1 MAITIEMRCAGHGE
15 VENTEL
21 RCPHGCPPRFVVR
34 EFRTAPMINGE
45 QTKHTDG
52 TLRGLAESVGLTD
65 LSNRDG
71 SSVMSNQRRNTPKGL
86 DFSPRWVDVPHAS
99 PGWSQRDERS
109 PVVTPEQIGQP
120 GLQGANVIDE
130 FRKQG
135 INLPGPTL
143 AASERAGLL
152 VGRASREELE

>member
-1 MAITIEMRCAGHGE
+1 MAIIKQWKCAAHSE
-15 VENTEL
+15 FENETGK
-21 RCPHGCPPRFVVR
+21 CPWGCPDRFVVQEIR
-34 EFRTAPMINGE
+34 DAPYINGE
-45 QTKHTDG
+45 KTAYTDR
-52 TLRGLAESVGLTD
+52 TLQGLADSVGITD
-65 LSNRDG
+65 MNNRDG

-152 VGRASREELE
+152 VGRAAREELE